1 MHEEKDRIYSKCD
14 VPANSCHKLL
24 LPPTQNSVR
33 FMRLR
38 GARFHM
44 DSQLNLQL
52 IHHQHLNPRG
62 KPCLTES
69 ELCSLSLLDKFT
81 FNS

>member
-1 MHEEKDRIYSKCD
+1 MRRSCKQSYHE
-14 VPANSCHKLL
+14 LL

-52 IHHQHLNPRG
+52 IHHHNH
-62 KPCLTES
+62 
-69 ELCSLSLLDKFT
+69 SLSLLDELM